1 MMRYVSEVAQR
12 ETLRDFRSMSL
23 KSLRDT
29 VAKNVTQKPV
39 KLRKLNVRITCALP
53 KNVFIRLN
61 GKIAKDM
68 VLPAKGLVPLK

>member
-29 VAKNVTQKPV
+29 VVKSATRKPV
-39 KLRKLNVRITCALP
+39 KLRKLNVRITCVLP

-68 VLPAKGLVPLK
+68 VLTAKGPAPLK